1 MIYKLSGVVDYIE
14 EPAVVVNVGGVG
26 YGVLVPTSTLAG
38 LVAGAKV
45 ELFIETV
52 VREDAFI
59 LYGFASKKEKEL
71 FNLLTTVQGVGP
83 KAGLSLLSSLKPS
96 ELVGAIIAGDSASL
110 SRAPGIGGKTAARIA
125 VDLKDKV
132 AKVGISAGLA
142 EIDAAVSGNAMA
154 ADAISALVNLGYPR
168 VAAAQAVG
176 EALKASPSATLN
188 ETIKSALANLTA

>member
-1 MIYKLSGVVDYIE
+1 MIYKLSGVIDYIE
-14 EPAVVVNVGGVG
+14 EPAVVVNTGGVG

-38 LVAGAKV
+38 LVVGAKV

-59 LYGFASKKEKEL
+59 LYGFASKKEKDL

-110 SRAPGIGGKTAARIA
+110 SRAPGIGGKTASRIA
-125 VDLKDKV
+125 SELREKV

-142 EIDAAVSGNAMA
+142 EMAAAISGNAMA

-168 VAAAQAVG
+168 AAAAQAVG
-176 EALKASPSATLN
+176 EALSASPSATLN
-188 ETIKSALANLTA
+188 ETIKSALANLAG

>member
-1 MIYKLSGVVDYIE
+1 MIYKLSGIVDHIE

-26 YGVLVPTSTLAG
+26 YGVQVPTSMLAG

-59 LYGFASKKEKEL
+59 LYGFTSRKEKDL

-83 KAGLSLLSSLKPS
+83 KAGLNLLSALKPS
-96 ELVGAIIAGDSASL
+96 ELVGAIISGDEATI

-132 AKVGISAGLA
+132 AKVGISAGFA
-142 EIDAAVSGNAMA
+142 GIESAVSGNAMA
-154 ADAISALVNLGYPR
+154 ADAISALINLGYPR
-168 VAAAQAVG
+168 MNAASAVG
-176 EALKASPSATLN
+176 EALKTSPDATLN